1 LIDFGNSS
9 NIVMTYIYEVMDK
22 VKEKIV
28 TKFKN
33 QDSQYKKGM
42 DNKKKSRLSIE
53 KGEIT

>member
-1 LIDFGNSS
+1 
-9 NIVMTYIYEVMDK
+9 MTYIYEVMDK